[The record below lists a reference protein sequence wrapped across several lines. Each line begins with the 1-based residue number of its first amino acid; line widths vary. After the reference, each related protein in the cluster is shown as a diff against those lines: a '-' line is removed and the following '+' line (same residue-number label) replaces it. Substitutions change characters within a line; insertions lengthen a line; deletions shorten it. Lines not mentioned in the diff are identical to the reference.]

1 MRGGRWLKHVD
12 GPWFSA
18 VNPLRPR
25 NVDFRL
31 KLLETTCLPGVLS
44 QTNRNFTWV
53 LVVDADLDRRAKQRL
68 EELTRRAGR
77 VWLQE
82 YRAGAPAG
90 YERLGWLEPLMDG
103 RPDFVLTTLNDDD
116 ALPRRF
122 VETAQSHVAELAREG
137 RLPPYKII
145 GNKSAVHWHM
155 AFTRKAPLGWAS
167 PWRVRSMTVPACGFS
182 LLCRYPAFDFSILG
196 LQHHWAESYFD
207 FRARPPV
214 RNVEILRRLLLEAA
228 RDARVGRI
236 PTNADGFFDAS
247 AAGAAVVTGSRR
259 EPDALAAYRRGGPR
273 PPSRARRAHLPRR
286 LHRLGRDTKL
296 RRALRRLAPGDAPR
310 RVRVVRPQGRAHRS
324 PPRLDAQGVV
334 TPVEPLKALAHRR
347 RCRPTSGKKAFA
359 AKEDG

>member
-1 MRGGRWLKHVD
+1 MRVAHFIITRFCVRGGRWLKHVD

-103 RPDFVLTTLNDDD
+103 RPDFVLTTLNDDDD

-247 AAGAAVVTGSRR
+247 AAGAAVVTDHGGNQTPWQLTAGADRDLR
-259 EPDALAAYRRGGPR
+259 PVLGAHTFPDVCIDWDATRSYAGHFGGWRLAM
-273 PPSRARRAHLPRR
+273 RRAESALY
-286 LHRLGRDTKL
+286 GRKGVRIEAL
-296 RRALRRLAPGDAPR
+296 RASMRRAS
-310 RVRVVRPQGRAHRS
+310 S
-324 PPRLDAQGVV
+324 PLSNR
-334 TPVEPLKALAHRR
+334 
-347 RCRPTSGKKAFA
+347 
-359 AKEDG
+359 